1 MREEGITITE
11 QKIQQILE
19 DAYEYGRGFL
29 CEGKVASYIP
39 ELAKANPA
47 NLGVCL
53 MTKSGA
59 VYKVGDTAIPFT
71 IQSIGKVFALILAL
85 ETAGFDGVF
94 EKVGVEPSGDS
105 FDSIIQLEM
114 KNWTPYN
121 PLINAGA
128 IATVSCIQSD
138 TPFEDYLSLVRRLCG
153 DPRVRLNEDVYRS
166 EKKTGHRNRAIA
178 YLLKSDDI
186 FRQDA
191 ESVLDLYFQICSV
204 LVTAEG
210 LARFG
215 RIIANDGVDP
225 LTGEC
230 QIAPKIVKTVKTLML
245 LCGMYD
251 ESGEFALRTG
261 IPSKSGVGGGI
272 VSAAKN
278 GMGIATYGPVLNK
291 KGNSVGGERIL
302 SYLSEKLGL
311 HFMETGK

>member
-1 MREEGITITE
+1 MEE
-11 QKIQQILE
+11 
-19 DAYEYGRGFL
+19 AYEYGRGFL

-39 ELAKANPA
+39 ELAKVNPS

-53 MTKSGA
+53 MTKSGST
-59 VYKVGDTAIPFT
+59 YQVGDCAIPFT
-71 IQSIGKVFALILAL
+71 VQSIGKVFALILAL
-85 ETAGFDGVF
+85 ETAGFGGVF

-138 TPFEDYLSLVRRLCG
+138 QPFEDYLALVRRLCG
-153 DPRVRLNEDVYRS
+153 DSRVRLNEDVYLS
-166 EKKTGHRNRAIA
+166 EKKTGNRNRAIA
-178 YLLKSDDI
+178 YLLKSDRI
-186 FRQDA
+186 FSQDA
-191 ESVLDLYFQICSV
+191 ETVLDLYFKLCSV

-215 RIIANDGVDP
+215 MILANDGVDP
-225 LTGEC
+225 VEGKR
-230 QIAPKIVKTVKTLML
+230 QIDAKIVKTVKTLML

-251 ESGEFALRTG
+251 ESGEFALRAG

-272 VSAAKN
+272 VSAARG

-302 SYLSEKLGL
+302 MYLSEKLEL
-311 HFMETGK
+311 HFMD